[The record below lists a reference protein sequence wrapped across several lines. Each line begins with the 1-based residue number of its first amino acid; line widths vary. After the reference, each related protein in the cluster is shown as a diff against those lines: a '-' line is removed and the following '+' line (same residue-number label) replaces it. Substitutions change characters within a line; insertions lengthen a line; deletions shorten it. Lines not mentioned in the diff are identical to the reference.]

1 MNPFLFLPPLDLSGS
16 VSGAERAAMNA
27 VERTG
32 DMSGCPLHQQHSVEV
47 TAGKSEREN
56 AHLAGVTERG
66 DQAMG
71 FSHQKAVHHF
81 GLTRNGGFI
90 LAEASDAADT
100 ATTQSIRQHFQ
111 HIAKA
116 FSSGDFE
123 LPMFI
128 HAKSPPGVSSMK
140 KLKALIQYRFE
151 ETDLGGRVVIA
162 TASPKALRAVHQFL
176 RFQIEDHGTGD
187 SIAVSD

>member
-1 MNPFLFLPPLDLSGS
+1 MGLNS
-16 VSGAERAAMNA
+16 VARTLLLVGTAANA
-27 VERTG
+27 VEEIG
-32 DMSGCPLHQQHSVEV
+32 DMAGCPLLQQHSAEV
-47 TAGKSEREN
+47 TTRHAGKED
-56 AHLAGVTERG
+56 AHFAGVTERG
-66 DQAMG
+66 DEGMG

-90 LAEASDAADT
+90 LAEASDAADV
-100 ATTQSIRQHFQ
+100 ATTEAIRQHFQ

-162 TASPKALRAVHQFL
+162 TASLKALRAVHQFL
-176 RFQIEDHGTGD
+176 P
-187 SIAVSD
+187 

>member
-1 MNPFLFLPPLDLSGS
+1 MGLDS
-16 VSGAERAAMNA
+16 VARILLLVGTVMNA
-27 VERTG
+27 LERTG
-32 DMSGCPLHQQHSVEV
+32 DTLGCPLHQQHSAEV
-47 TAGKSEREN
+47 TAGKSEKEN

-66 DQAMG
+66 DEAMG

-90 LAEASDAADT
+90 LAEASDAADV
-100 ATTQSIRQHFQ
+100 ATTQAIRQHFQ

-128 HAKSPPGVSSMK
+128 HAKSPPGVSSMR

-162 TASPKALRAVHQFL
+162 TASLKALRAVHQFL
-176 RFQIEDHGTGD
+176 RFQIEDHRTGD
-187 SIAVSD
+187 SIAVAD